1 MSKRTVVTEQG
12 TTIKGEVVVSKFR
25 GEKLVKTM
33 KMNNNAVANMLIGVA
48 RYLRGDFLNLS
59 KEGLS
64 FIPAYLGVGYT
75 ESGSSTSFNQTYLA
89 SELTTY
95 EHRFDVTKG
104 DVKLDNTSGS
114 VTLSLAAVIPS
125 GVFSAGT
132 HINELGLF
140 AQRSVSSSGMLARVT
155 YKNSNKALSTQK
167 NDPNGESHILVET
180 GMSYR
185 IEWNIILTNK

>member
-33 KMNNNAVANMLIGVA
+33 KMSNNAVANMLIGVA

-75 ESGSSTSFNQTYLA
+75 ESASSTSFNQTYLA
-89 SELTTY
+89 GELNTY
-95 EHRFDVTKG
+95 KHRFDVTKG
-104 DVKLDNTSGS
+104 DVTVDDTAGN
-114 VTLSLAAVIPS
+114 VMLSLSAVIPS
-125 GVFSAGT
+125 GIFNADT
-132 HINELGLF
+132 NINELGLF
-140 AQRSVSSSGMLARVT
+140 AQRSVASSGMLARVI
-155 YKNSNKALSTQK
+155 YKNSSGALATQK
-167 NDPNGESHILVET
+167 NDPTGASHIIIET